1 MLRLLLLGILVSG
14 FGFGLQH
21 GWIEIHWDRVQS
33 DLGLP
38 LRFGDGKDP
47 LPSYSRSRQER

>member
-1 MLRLLLLGILVSG
+1 MLRLLLLGILISG
-14 FGFGLQH
+14 FGFGLQQ

-38 LRFGDGKDP
+38 LRFGEGQDP
-47 LPSYSRSRQER
+47 FRSYSRSRQER